1 MRREVGGK
9 RCTMHP
15 RSTDLTKE
23 ALTLD
28 HVALVT
34 ANLAASRDDYE
45 KLGFTLTRESSHKG
59 RITSD
64 GPVVPWGS
72 GNHCAMFRRGYFEI
86 LGLTDPN
93 RYHEPFRAALSR
105 FHGVSM
111 VALGCES
118 AQAFYENSKSGRV
131 APVEVRRDVPFG
143 GSTREG
149 VFHIVRP
156 EEGAF
161 PEAELVFI
169 EHATRDVLWQKPLL
183 QHANGVTGLTGV
195 TLCSESPEETAARFE
210 RCTGLGG
217 TALDKSPYFALDDGY
232 VELKTPE
239 KVLSRYPGAVLPA
252 VPSVGVVELLVDD
265 VDATKLF
272 LEGAGVTPHASDD
285 GVWVRPERT
294 GGVILEFKA

>member
-1 MRREVGGK
+1 MTTSG
-9 RCTMHP
+9 
-15 RSTDLTKE
+15 
-23 ALTLD
+23 LTLD

-45 KLGFTLTRESSHKG
+45 KLGFTLTRASSHKG
-59 RITSD
+59 RITAD

-86 LGLTDPN
+86 LGLCDPN

-105 FHGVSM
+105 FHGVSLI
-111 VALGCES
+111 ALGCES
-118 AQAFYENSKSGRV
+118 AQAFYESSQGGRA

-183 QHANGVTGLTGV
+183 EHANGVTGLTGV
-195 TLCSESPEETAARFE
+195 TLCSEFPEETAARFE

-272 LEGAGVTPHASDD
+272 LEGAGVTPHASDN